1 MWFQTLYSVTA
12 LCIFYCGI
20 TGNNQE
26 SVASTGLD
34 EYHSWTSKV
43 EDWNKK
49 AQNVHL
55 VFFIWSISLNTKISD
70 TKNVSYEY

>member
-12 LCIFYCGI
+12 LCIFYCDI
-20 TGNNQE
+20 TGNNQK

-43 EDWNKK
+43 EDRNKK
-49 AQNVHL
+49 AQNVYL
-55 VFFIWSISLNTKISD
+55 VFFIWSISLNTKISA
-70 TKNVSYEY
+70 TKNVSFEY